1 MEEKNHP
8 NFFFIER
15 LDMEEKSQSLSEIY
29 DLSIL
34 NESKEKKQNTNCLEK
49 IEKKDE
55 NDFNKKA
62 QFFKVIKKVILSTN
76 LYFRWK
82 AENIKKSLFSYHMY
96 SLISLLILIIIKN
109 NSSTKTEIKSEEY
122 INYSNISLGNISRPN
137 FSLNNETDTYSEIF
151 NAFTKTSFDDV
162 KVVILGQDPY
172 HGEGEANGLAFSLND
187 DVRITP
193 SLRNIFK
200 ELESDLK
207 IKRENKDLSGW
218 AKQGVLLLN
227 AILTV
232 EKDRPLSHK
241 DLGWEKITDY
251 IIKYISNYKEKVVFI
266 LWGNY
271 AKEKKKLIDLNKH
284 FIIESNHPS
293 PLSASRGFFGS
304 KPFSK
309 TNDYLIKNNQS
320 VIDWSL

>member
-1 MEEKNHP
+1 MLNQDWL
-8 NFFFIER
+8 N
-15 LDMEEKSQSLSEIY
+15 
-29 DLSIL
+29 IL
-34 NESKEKKQNTNCLEK
+34 NDSCIKNYFEK
-49 IEKKDE
+49 IID
-55 NDFNKKA
+55 NVNKKYMD
-62 QFFKVIKKVILSTN
+62 KVIYPERDNIFRAFN
-76 LYFRWK
+76 L
-82 AENIKKSLFSYHMY
+82 
-96 SLISLLILIIIKN
+96 
-109 NSSTKTEIKSEEY
+109 T
-122 INYSNISLGNISRPN
+122 P
-137 FSLNNETDTYSEIF
+137 
-151 NAFTKTSFDDV
+151 FDKV
-162 KVVILGQDPY
+162 KVVIIGQDPY

-241 DLGWEKITDY
+241 DLGWEKVTDY
-251 IIKYISNYKEKVVFI
+251 IIKYISDYKEKVVFI

>member
-1 MEEKNHP
+1 MLNQDWL
-8 NFFFIER
+8 N
-15 LDMEEKSQSLSEIY
+15 
-29 DLSIL
+29 IL
-34 NESKEKKQNTNCLEK
+34 NDSCIKNYFEK
-49 IEKKDE
+49 IID
-55 NDFNKKA
+55 NVNKKYMD
-62 QFFKVIKKVILSTN
+62 KVIYPERDNIFRAFN
-76 LYFRWK
+76 L
-82 AENIKKSLFSYHMY
+82 
-96 SLISLLILIIIKN
+96 
-109 NSSTKTEIKSEEY
+109 T
-122 INYSNISLGNISRPN
+122 P
-137 FSLNNETDTYSEIF
+137 
-151 NAFTKTSFDDV
+151 FDKV
-162 KVVILGQDPY
+162 KVVIIGQDPY

-251 IIKYISNYKEKVVFI
+251 IIKYISDYKEKVVFI

>member
-1 MEEKNHP
+1 MLNQDWL
-8 NFFFIER
+8 N
-15 LDMEEKSQSLSEIY
+15 
-29 DLSIL
+29 IL
-34 NESKEKKQNTNCLEK
+34 NDSCIKNYFEK
-49 IEKKDE
+49 IID
-55 NDFNKKA
+55 NVNKKYMD
-62 QFFKVIKKVILSTN
+62 KVIYPERDNIFRAFN
-76 LYFRWK
+76 L
-82 AENIKKSLFSYHMY
+82 
-96 SLISLLILIIIKN
+96 
-109 NSSTKTEIKSEEY
+109 T
-122 INYSNISLGNISRPN
+122 P
-137 FSLNNETDTYSEIF
+137 
-151 NAFTKTSFDDV
+151 FDKV
-162 KVVILGQDPY
+162 KVVIIGQDPY

-207 IKRENKDLSGW
+207 IKRENKDVSGW

-251 IIKYISNYKEKVVFI
+251 IIKYISDYKEKVVFI